1 MKIGLIADTHVGRNI
16 PRIVGELR
24 REAYRHAFS
33 KAIDIFVE
41 ESVDYVIHA
50 GDLFEKRSMTPND
63 SMFVK
68 NEFHRL
74 ISSIKKNDGKEVR
87 VLVVRGNHDG
97 ISDNS
102 ALEYVAHPLA
112 EYLTV
117 LGDRTLKGELELF
130 NDGKLSAVAI
140 GYHPYIASKFDD
152 IKKIIKESLSKASS
166 NRFLI
171 LHTFIEGYHDL
182 PPGIPK
188 HSILKLSE
196 LKDLNV
202 EYIICGHH
210 HAKKGSM
217 KIDGKHLITPGAT
230 EAIDL
235 ADNGEYGVSILEDNG
250 HRFIPID
257 PLQKIQN
264 IKVSSK
270 DAIKSLIWFKEKA
283 EAEIES
289 YALELDSSGKRGILR
304 MLLIGKSE
312 EDPYRLDVELD
323 GFIAKVK
330 DSISN
335 LIHVQV
341 ENRVENIK
349 QTFHKPLGGQD
360 AFLWE
365 SMKPLGDLIEKA
377 MPIIEDVEMTL
388 EEKASQRTGLLT
400 KSDRQPFVEK
410 WMETLKEKVRK

>member
-1 MKIGLIADTHVGRNI
+1 M
-16 PRIVGELR
+16 
-24 REAYRHAFS
+24 
-33 KAIDIFVE
+33 
-41 ESVDYVIHA
+41 
-50 GDLFEKRSMTPND
+50 
-63 SMFVK
+63 
-68 NEFHRL
+68 
-74 ISSIKKNDGKEVR
+74 
-87 VLVVRGNHDG
+87 
-97 ISDNS
+97 
-102 ALEYVAHPLA
+102 
-112 EYLTV
+112 
-117 LGDRTLKGELELF
+117 
-130 NDGKLSAVAI
+130 
-140 GYHPYIASKFDD
+140 
-152 IKKIIKESLSKASS
+152 
-166 NRFLI
+166 
-171 LHTFIEGYHDL
+171 
-182 PPGIPK
+182 
-188 HSILKLSE
+188 
-196 LKDLNV
+196 
-202 EYIICGHH
+202 
-210 HAKKGSM
+210 
-217 KIDGKHLITPGAT
+217 
-230 EAIDL
+230 
-235 ADNGEYGVSILEDNG
+235 
-250 HRFIPID
+250 
-257 PLQKIQN
+257 
-264 IKVSSK
+264 
-270 DAIKSLIWFKEKA
+270 IWFKEKA